1 MKQLGAKMHNPKLI
15 TKVSAFAMIALVI
28 TLVIVGVGIPD
39 PAEPTDG
46 LATVDSISVT
56 NQNTSPS
63 DLVAQYCVVCHNEY
77 LNTGGLALDGFD
89 VNSVQDNPD
98 IWEKVLRKLRAN
110 AMPPTGM
117 PRPDEASFSQ
127 FESYLSDSLDTLA
140 LNSPNPGRTAT
151 FSRLSRLQYEN
162 AIRDLLALEV
172 DVSEL
177 LPKDDASFGFDN
189 VNLTNLSPALME
201 RYLAAAQKI
210 SRLAV
215 GSPLNSPATHVERI
229 TANLTQEDRLEGL
242 PFGTRGGTTFIYQF
256 PRDGDY
262 RLDVLLA
269 RDRNE
274 NIEGLTET
282 HEMEV
287 AIDGAQIKIFEISPN
302 RSERFAKFYYSDRG
316 AGTGLVTNVSVPA
329 GPHEVTVTFLRKNS
343 ALLESTRQ
351 PYIAHFNRDRTPRQQ
366 PAVHSVSIAG
376 PFESRGVSQT
386 PSRER
391 IFSCVPDESID
402 TMECA
407 TSIISSI
414 AQKAFRRP
422 VVENDISI
430 PLEFFEREN
439 SESGFEAGIEMAIRA
454 ILVSPAFLFRIEQD
468 PADFASGTVYALN
481 DVELA
486 SRLSFFLWSTI
497 PDKELMNLAINGQ
510 LSEPKVLEA
519 QVARMLKDPKAVSLA
534 ADFANQ
540 WLYLRN
546 LDGVE
551 PNTRL
556 FPNFDDNL
564 RRSMQQETEL
574 LFGNI
579 ISEDRN
585 VMELLSANYTFL
597 NERLARHY
605 DIPNVYGD
613 HFRKVTLP
621 EESPRVGL
629 LGHGSI
635 LTVTSYATRTSPV
648 MRGKWVLDNVLGI
661 PPPPPPD
668 DIPALPENQS
678 EVIVLTMRERMAQ
691 HRANP
696 ACAQCHQVMDPI
708 GLVFENF
715 DAIGRARVVNSD
727 QPAIDTKGNLPGGK
741 PLVGVN
747 GLRTDL
753 LNNPNAFVGT
763 MSEKLMTYA
772 LGRGLEYYD
781 APAIRK
787 VLEHAAKE
795 DYRFSALVVAIVNS
809 TPFQMRSTL

>member
-1 MKQLGAKMHNPKLI
+1 
-15 TKVSAFAMIALVI
+15 
-28 TLVIVGVGIPD
+28 
-39 PAEPTDG
+39 
-46 LATVDSISVT
+46 
-56 NQNTSPS
+56 
-63 DLVAQYCVVCHNEY
+63 
-77 LNTGGLALDGFD
+77 
-89 VNSVQDNPD
+89 
-98 IWEKVLRKLRAN
+98 
-110 AMPPTGM
+110 
-117 PRPDEASFSQ
+117 
-127 FESYLSDSLDTLA
+127 
-140 LNSPNPGRTAT
+140 
-151 FSRLSRLQYEN
+151 
-162 AIRDLLALEV
+162 
-172 DVSEL
+172 
-177 LPKDDASFGFDN
+177 
-189 VNLTNLSPALME
+189 ME
-201 RYLAAAQKI
+201 RYLTAAQKI
-210 SRLAV
+210 SRLAI
-215 GSPLNSPATHVERI
+215 GSSLNGPVTHVERI
-229 TANLTQEDRLEGL
+229 AANLTQEDRLESL
-242 PFGTRGGTTFIYQF
+242 PFGTRGGTAFTYQF
-256 PRDGDY
+256 PRDGNY
-262 RLDVLLA
+262 RVDVVLV

-287 AIDGAQIKIFEISPN
+287 AIDGVRVKVFEISPN

-316 AGTGLVTNVSVPA
+316 AGTGLTTNIFVPA
-329 GPHEVTVTFLRKNS
+329 GPHKVTATFLKKNS
-343 ALLESTRQ
+343 ALLESTQQ

-366 PAVHSVSIAG
+366 PAIHSVAIAG

-386 PSRER
+386 PSREQ
-391 IFSCVPDESID
+391 IFSCIPDESID
-402 TMECA
+402 VMKCA

-422 VVENDISI
+422 VVESDISA
-430 PLEFFEREN
+430 PLAFFEQAN
-439 SESGFEAGIEMAIRA
+439 NESGFEAGIEMAIRA
-454 ILVSPAFLFRIEQD
+454 ILVSPKFLFRIEQD
-468 PADFASGTVYALN
+468 PVDVDSDTVYALN

-497 PDKELMNLAINGQ
+497 PDKELMDLAINNQ
-510 LSEPKVLEA
+510 LSEAKTLKA
-519 QVARMLKDPKAVSLA
+519 QVERMLADPKAISLA

-546 LDGVE
+546 LDGAE

-556 FPNFDDNL
+556 FPDFDKNL
-564 RRSMQQETEL
+564 SQSMRRETEL

-585 VMELLSANYTFL
+585 VMELLSADYSFL

-613 HFRKVTLP
+613 HFRKVSLP
-621 EESPRVGL
+621 EGSPRVGL

-648 MRGKWVLDNVLGI
+648 MRGKWVLDNILGI

-668 DIPALPENQS
+668 NIPALPESQS
-678 EVIVLTMRERMAQ
+678 EVVVLTMRERMAE

-696 ACAQCHQVMDPI
+696 ACAACHQVMDPI

-715 DAIGRARVVNSD
+715 DAIGRFRVVNSD
-727 QPAIDTKGNLPGGK
+727 QPPIDASGNLPGGR

-753 LNNPNAFVGT
+753 LSNPDAFVGT

-787 VLEHAAKE
+787 VLDHASRE

-809 TPFQMRSTL
+809 TPFQMRKAL

>member
-1 MKQLGAKMHNPKLI
+1 MHNPKLI

-151 FSRLSRLQYEN
+151 FSRLSRLQYKN

-287 AIDGAQIKIFEISPN
+287 AIDGAQIKVFEISPN

-414 AQKAFRRP
+414 AKKAFRRP

-613 HFRKVTLP
+613 HFRKVILP

>member
-1 MKQLGAKMHNPKLI
+1 
-15 TKVSAFAMIALVI
+15 
-28 TLVIVGVGIPD
+28 
-39 PAEPTDG
+39 
-46 LATVDSISVT
+46 
-56 NQNTSPS
+56 
-63 DLVAQYCVVCHNEY
+63 
-77 LNTGGLALDGFD
+77 
-89 VNSVQDNPD
+89 
-98 IWEKVLRKLRAN
+98 
-110 AMPPTGM
+110 
-117 PRPDEASFSQ
+117 
-127 FESYLSDSLDTLA
+127 
-140 LNSPNPGRTAT
+140 
-151 FSRLSRLQYEN
+151 
-162 AIRDLLALEV
+162 
-172 DVSEL
+172 
-177 LPKDDASFGFDN
+177 
-189 VNLTNLSPALME
+189 
-201 RYLAAAQKI
+201 
-210 SRLAV
+210 
-215 GSPLNSPATHVERI
+215 
-229 TANLTQEDRLEGL
+229 
-242 PFGTRGGTTFIYQF
+242 
-256 PRDGDY
+256 
-262 RLDVLLA
+262 
-269 RDRNE
+269 
-274 NIEGLTET
+274 
-282 HEMEV
+282 
-287 AIDGAQIKIFEISPN
+287 
-302 RSERFAKFYYSDRG
+302 
-316 AGTGLVTNVSVPA
+316 
-329 GPHEVTVTFLRKNS
+329 RKNS

-366 PAVHSVSIAG
+366 PAVHSVAIAG
-376 PFESRGVSQT
+376 PFESSGISQT

-407 TSIISSI
+407 TSIVSSI

-422 VVENDISI
+422 VVENDIAA
-430 PLEFFEREN
+430 PLAFFERAN

-454 ILVSPAFLFRIEQD
+454 ILVSPEFLFRIEQD

-497 PDKELMNLAINGQ
+497 PDKELMNLAINDQ

-519 QVARMLKDPKAVSLA
+519 QVERMLTDPKAVSLA

-564 RRSMQQETEL
+564 RQSLRQETEL

-585 VMELLSANYTFL
+585 VMELLSADYTFL

-621 EESPRVGL
+621 EDSPRVGL

-668 DIPALPENQS
+668 DVPALPENQS

-696 ACAQCHQVMDPI
+696 ACAQCHEVMDPI

-715 DAIGRARVVNSD
+715 DAIGRVRVINSD

-741 PLVGVN
+741 PIVGVN

-753 LNNPNAFVGT
+753 LSNPDAFVGT

-795 DYRFSALVVAIVNS
+795 DYRFSSLVVAIVNS
-809 TPFQMRSTL
+809 TPFQMRRTL

>member
-1 MKQLGAKMHNPKLI
+1 MHNPKLI

-162 AIRDLLALEV
+162 AIRDLLVLEV

-287 AIDGAQIKIFEISPN
+287 AIDGAQIKVFEISPN

>member
-1 MKQLGAKMHNPKLI
+1 MQNPKLI
-15 TKVSAFAMIALVI
+15 TKVSVFAMIVLVI
-28 TLVIVGVGIPD
+28 ILVIVGVGIPNH
-39 PAEPTDG
+39 AKPTDG
-46 LATVDSISVT
+46 LATVDSIPVT

-77 LNTGGLALDGFD
+77 LKTGGLALDSFD

-98 IWEKVLRKLRAN
+98 VWEKVLRKLRAN

-127 FESYLSDSLDTLA
+127 FESYLSNSLDTLA

-201 RYLAAAQKI
+201 RYLTAAQKI

-287 AIDGAQIKIFEISPN
+287 AIDGAQIKVFEISPN

-316 AGTGLVTNVSVPA
+316 AGTGLVTNVFVPA

-391 IFSCVPDESID
+391 IFSCAPNESID

-422 VVENDISI
+422 IVENDIFI

-454 ILVSPAFLFRIEQD
+454 ILVSPEFLFRIEQD

-497 PDKELMNLAINGQ
+497 PDKELMNLAINSQ

-564 RRSMQQETEL
+564 RQSMQQETEL

-585 VMELLSANYTFL
+585 VMELLSADYTFL

-613 HFRKVTLP
+613 HFRKVILP
-621 EESPRVGL
+621 EGSPRVGL

-678 EVIVLTMRERMAQ
+678 EVIVLTMRKRMAQ

-727 QPAIDTKGNLPGGK
+727 QPAIDTEGNLPGGK

-795 DYRFSALVVAIVNS
+795 DYRFSALVVAIVKS
-809 TPFQMRSTL
+809 TPFQMRRTL

>member
-1 MKQLGAKMHNPKLI
+1 MHNPKLI

-189 VNLTNLSPALME
+189 VNLNNLSPALME

-287 AIDGAQIKIFEISPN
+287 AIDGAQIKVFEISPN

-414 AQKAFRRP
+414 AKKAFRRP

-613 HFRKVTLP
+613 HFRKVILP

>member
-1 MKQLGAKMHNPKLI
+1 MNKRMI
-15 TKVSAFAMIALVI
+15 KVIALTVTSLAIIIII
-28 TLVIVGVGIPD
+28 TSVLLPNSTDHTDRLASTISTPVSNPTLNQGI
-39 PAEPTDG
+39 
-46 LATVDSISVT
+46 SH
-56 NQNTSPS
+56 S
-63 DLVAQYCVVCHNEY
+63 DLVAQYCVICHNRI
-77 LNTGGLALDGFD
+77 LKTGGLTLDSYD
-89 VNSVQDNPD
+89 VNNVQEHPD
-98 IWEKVLRKLRAN
+98 VWEKVLRKLRAN

-117 PRPDEASFSQ
+117 PRPDEVSFKQ
-127 FESYLSDSLDTLA
+127 FEAYLSDSLDTLA
-140 LNSPNPGRTAT
+140 SNNPNPGRTAT
-151 FSRLSRLQYEN
+151 FSRISRLQYKN
-162 AIRDLLALEV
+162 AIRDLLALEI

-201 RYLAAAQKI
+201 RYLTAAQKI
-210 SRLAV
+210 SRLAI
-215 GSPLNSPATHVERI
+215 GSSLNGPVTHVERI
-229 TANLTQEDRLEGL
+229 AANLTQEDRLESL
-242 PFGTRGGTTFIYQF
+242 PFGTRGGTAFTYQF

-262 RLDVLLA
+262 RVDVVLV

-287 AIDGAQIKIFEISPN
+287 AIDGVRVKVFEISPN

-316 AGTGLVTNVSVPA
+316 AGTGLTTNIFVPA
-329 GPHEVTVTFLRKNS
+329 GPHKVTATFLKKNS
-343 ALLESTRQ
+343 ALLESTQQ

-366 PAVHSVSIAG
+366 PAIHSVAIAG

-386 PSRER
+386 PSREQ

-402 TMECA
+402 VMKCA

-422 VVENDISI
+422 VVESDISA
-430 PLEFFEREN
+430 PLAFFERAN
-439 SESGFEAGIEMAIRA
+439 NESGFEAGIEMAIRA
-454 ILVSPAFLFRIEQD
+454 ILVSPKFLFRIEQD
-468 PADFASGTVYALN
+468 PVDVDSDTVYALN

-497 PDKELMNLAINGQ
+497 PDKELMDLAINNQ
-510 LSEPKVLEA
+510 LSEAKTLKA
-519 QVARMLKDPKAVSLA
+519 QVERMLADPKAISLA

-546 LDGVE
+546 LDGAE

-556 FPNFDDNL
+556 FPDFDKNL
-564 RRSMQQETEL
+564 SQSMRRETEL

-585 VMELLSANYTFL
+585 VMELLSADYSFL

-613 HFRKVTLP
+613 HFRKVSLP
-621 EESPRVGL
+621 EGSPRVGL

-648 MRGKWVLDNVLGI
+648 MRGKWVLDNILGI

-668 DIPALPENQS
+668 NIPALPENQS
-678 EVIVLTMRERMAQ
+678 EVVVLTMRERMAE

-696 ACAQCHQVMDPI
+696 ACAACHQVMDPI

-715 DAIGRARVVNSD
+715 DAIGRFRVVNSD
-727 QPAIDTKGNLPGGK
+727 QPPIDASGNLPGGR

-753 LNNPNAFVGT
+753 LSNPDAFVGT

-787 VLEHAAKE
+787 VLDHASRE

-809 TPFQMRSTL
+809 TPFQMRKAL